1 MSRTKWRT
9 RATGWAAHGAGYA
22 LRVAPGTLG
31 ALLVSYG
38 LWLAWEPLGYAAAGV
53 FLLVADRR
61 MP

>member
-1 MSRTKWRT
+1 MTRTKWRA
-9 RATGWAAHGAGYA
+9 RAAGWAAQGAGYA
-22 LRVAPGTLG
+22 LRAAPGLLG
-31 ALLVSYG
+31 ALLVSYA